1 MLVGRTLPSSY
12 IEAPH
17 EPDLNR
23 ENSSLFII
31 TDDMVKIKAIGYKTQ
46 CNRNWSLAAHSSKAK
61 KDKVGGKESLPYL
74 GCQQLGAGGM
84 APVLGLTP
92 LSPTFRGQE
101 FYRLREGAPCR
112 NNTVSSDQCHL
123 GTVTN

>member
-1 MLVGRTLPSSY
+1 MGRTLPSSY
-12 IEAPH
+12 IEAPR
-17 EPDLNR
+17 ELGLNC

-31 TDDMVKIKAIGYKTQ
+31 TDNMVNIKAIGYRTQ
-46 CNRNWSLAAHSSKAK
+46 CNRNWSLAAHCSKAK

-74 GCQQLGAGGM
+74 GCQQSGAGGM

-92 LSPTFRGQE
+92 LSPTFRGKS
-101 FYRLREGAPCR
+101 FYRLREGATCR

-123 GTVTN
+123 DLVTD